1 MSGTLL
7 RLRVGLPVAAFPK
20 SHGMLTYPFKNTAV
34 IKEKLR
40 AILLVSERSP
50 KRKLFFRRVQYLFQL
65 GSHLFLR
72 LLYIKPGAFA
82 QYGDQVS
89 LDPLLRNGGKIVEA
103 EPLRYG
109 V

>member
-72 LLYIKPGAFA
+72 LLYIKPG
-82 QYGDQVS
+82 GDQVS